1 MCLNVSSN
9 IALAGKGWEYDNE
22 YNEFYSK
29 GILTNNFELTRF
41 FILSAK

>member
-22 YNEFYSK
+22 YNEFYK
-29 GILTNNFELTRF
+29 GILTNNFESHV